1 MHEALREALVNTLIH
16 ADFTGRAS
24 ILVVKRPDLYGF
36 RNPGSMRIPLD
47 DALQGGYSDC
57 RNRVL
62 QRLFRMAGYAEQAGT
77 GIHKI
82 YSAWAEQLWRAPLL
96 QETRD
101 DPEMT
106 FLTMTMV
113 SLLSSETI
121 AKLESLFGSRFH
133 SLTTTQ
139 KMALATFLENRVSH
153 ARLKTMVYEHP
164 RDISAALSW
173 LCREGFLDSAG
184 VARGTYYFFPGEAP
198 SAIDAPLL
206 FEAPVRGR
214 SEQMG
219 QRSEQTGQRSEQT
232 AYRPEQIVRS
242 SEDWTRLMEVARQ
255 IRECKKVS
263 SHRQVDTVILEL
275 CAAAPLSLSELH
287 TLLGRTADSLR
298 VHYLNRLSKEGKIR
312 LRFSD
317 TLNHPQQ
324 AYMTVR
330 DEPKG

>member
-1 MHEALREALVNTLIH
+1 MAKPDLPWHDLDDRAFLMALGAFKHDRDTGAEGLTLGGLLMLGKLPAIQEIVPYYMLDYQELPDPTSNKRWLDRLTSDGEWSGNLFAFFRLALQKLYARLPIPFQLSGAVRIDQSPVHEALREALVNTLIH

-82 YSAWAEQLWRAPLL
+82 YSAWAERLWRAPLL

-139 KMALATFLENRVSH
+139 KMALATVAVENRVSH

-184 VARGTYYFFPGEAP
+184 VARNLLLLPGG
-198 SAIDAPLL
+198 S
-206 FEAPVRGR
+206 
-214 SEQMG
+214 
-219 QRSEQTGQRSEQT
+219 
-232 AYRPEQIVRS
+232 
-242 SEDWTRLMEVARQ
+242 
-255 IRECKKVS
+255 
-263 SHRQVDTVILEL
+263 
-275 CAAAPLSLSELH
+275 
-287 TLLGRTADSLR
+287 TLR
-298 VHYLNRLSKEGKIR
+298 H
-312 LRFSD
+312 
-317 TLNHPQQ
+317 
-324 AYMTVR
+324 
-330 DEPKG
+330 